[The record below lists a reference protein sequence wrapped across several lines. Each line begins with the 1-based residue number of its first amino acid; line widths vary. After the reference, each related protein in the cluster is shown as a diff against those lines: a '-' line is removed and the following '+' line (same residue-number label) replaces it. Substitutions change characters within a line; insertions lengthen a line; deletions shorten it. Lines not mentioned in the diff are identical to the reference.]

1 LTGDAQSL
9 PCPGSSAGAG
19 RSSHHIRS
27 GIWLGPRAQSKLT
40 FSWESAIRD
49 ARTNRR
55 IRAREVRV
63 IGPEGEQLGVLQI
76 EAALSKAAE
85 FGLDL
90 VEVSPMAKPPV
101 CKIMDYGKH
110 KYQEKKRANEA
121 KKKQTVVKLKEIKF
135 RPKTEEHDYQFK
147 VRQVRDFLEEGNKAR
162 ITVMFRGRE
171 ITHREIGQNIL
182 KRVETD
188 LKDIAITEQPSR
200 LEGRLLFMIIAPN
213 PRWLQAQKSRAE
225 AAERAPAALKAAA
238 AGASPAAPKAAAAG
252 APPAGA
258 TSATPVAKSA
268 EGNGAAR
275 APIQP
280 PPLAAPAPAA
290 ATQAHAPKA

>member
-1 LTGDAQSL
+1 LTAQAQPL
-9 PCPGSSAGAG
+9 PCASL
-19 RSSHHIRS
+19 RRS
-27 GIWLGPRAQSKLT
+27 GRHVH
-40 FSWESAIRD
+40 FSTRSGTDSDLAPGLPHFFPQESAIRD

-121 KKKQTVVKLKEIKF
+121 KKKQTIVKLKEIKF

-147 VRQVRDFLEEGNKAR
+147 VRQVREFLEEGNKAR

-225 AAERAPAALKAAA
+225 AAERAPAKQAAA
-238 AGASPAAPKAAAAG
+238 SAASASSSSASAASGASSANG
-252 APPAGA
+252 AP
-258 TSATPVAKSA
+258 
-268 EGNGAAR
+268 R
-275 APIQP
+275 A
-280 PPLAAPAPAA
+280 AAPAPAVASGA
-290 ATQAHAPKA
+290 APVAQVRAEAPKA